1 MVLSLLILPSI
12 LNELYKVKNFKSHFF
27 KNLSINFFQILDLS
41 CSHITLKKLLKSFPR
56 HIFSFQDI
64 IKDRCGL
71 VSHFLHMNV
80 SNLLIKFCIDTSKSK
95 SVVTMRISPI
105 FSWHTLRLI
114 NFGFFPPLWP
124 LLQTLCLLNLGRI
137 SVRMSGC
144 ALRYLYD
151 RWRTG

>member
-1 MVLSLLILPSI
+1 MDNQLPYMVLSLLILPSI

-80 SNLLIKFCIDTSKSK
+80 SSLPYKFCIDNSKNK
-95 SVVTMRISPI
+95 SVVTPRISPI
-105 FSWHTLRLI
+105 FFLTYFNIQMWKFPGCVILTL
-114 NFGFFPPLWP
+114 
-124 LLQTLCLLNLGRI
+124 
-137 SVRMSGC
+137 
-144 ALRYLYD
+144 
-151 RWRTG
+151 